1 MQALRRAVTIAG
13 VTVDLRTRR
22 DEPHVA
28 VDPESFFTDEFPDAI
43 ARHAELIRPGVDWI
57 RPKPLTMSVAGE
69 QWTLTYE
76 PDAPHGIA
84 GSGVSLARSG
94 GGRTTIALDAAQL
107 DDVVHDQQSMMG
119 LWVGGTLGDTGDGKL
134 GDALNW
140 WLVLRAALDGAPIYT
155 PGSVELTDA
164 DGRPLDLDRTF
175 RVGVD
180 DPAEMHEFLVRAG
193 FLHIAG
199 VFRADE
205 MATVSDDMDRAV
217 PQYSQGDGRS
227 WWARTADGTDR
238 LVRMQGF
245 SRESDTVAGLLEDRR
260 FLDLAELSGAG
271 HRFARKR
278 ADNLVEALFKPIGV
292 VAGISDIGWHK
303 DCGIGRHSY
312 NCCGMTVG
320 ISVTGAGPTSGQ
332 LHALA
337 GSHRALVWSGSL
349 QPHLDLP
356 DVPLATEV
364 GDVTI
369 HLSCTM
375 HMAQAPVEQ
384 ERRVMYSGFSL
395 PPLPARDGSA
405 DAGELRAAAV
415 ARDSALREQAPLTAL
430 ARNVHS

>member
-1 MQALRRAVTIAG
+1 

-22 DEPHVA
+22 DEPHAA
-28 VDPESFFTDEFPDAI
+28 VDPETFFADELPDAI

-57 RPKPLTMSVAGE
+57 RPKPLTFDIAGA
-69 QWTLTYE
+69 QWTLTHT

-84 GSGVSLARSG
+84 GSGVTLARGG
-94 GGRTTIALDAAQL
+94 GGRTTVALDPAHFDEL
-107 DDVVHDQQSMMG
+107 VHDQQSMMG
-119 LWVGGTLGDTGDGKL
+119 LWVGGTIGDSGGKL

-140 WLVLRAALDGAPIYT
+140 WLVLRAALDGVAIYT
-155 PGSVELTDA
+155 PGSVDLTDGE
-164 DGRPLDLDRTF
+164 GRPLDLRRTF

-180 DPAEMHEFLVRAG
+180 DPDEMHEFLVRAG
-193 FLHIAG
+193 FMHIAG
-199 VFRADE
+199 VFGAQE
-205 MATVSDDMDRAV
+205 MADVSADMDRAA
-217 PQYSQGDGRS
+217 PNYSQGDGRS
-227 WWARTADGTDR
+227 WWARTGDGTDR

-245 SRESDTVAGLLEDRR
+245 DRESDTVGELLGDRR
-260 FLDLAELSGAG
+260 FLDLSELSGAG

-278 ADNLVEALFKPIGV
+278 SDNWIEALFKPIGV

-312 NCCGMTVG
+312 DCCGMTVG

-375 HMAQAPVEQ
+375 HMAQPPVDE

-395 PPLPARDGSA
+395 PPLPGD
-405 DAGELRAAAV
+405 DRAAAL
-415 ARDSALREQAPLTAL
+415 ARNSALREQAPLTAL